1 MIKNE
6 RPPSAEKKKTMKTLT
21 KQTELNRRFK
31 EGKIRGETMTGDE
44 SSNVMAIQIQRK
56 QIWCVIRRCAITRIP
71 FSFCI
76 MPKTL
81 SRGGGSPVA
90 GDILG
95 WAFLSS

>member
-1 MIKNE
+1 
-6 RPPSAEKKKTMKTLT
+6 MKTLT

-31 EGKIRGETMTGDE
+31 EGKIRGETMTCDE
-44 SSNVMAIQIQRK
+44 SSNVIAIQIQRE
-56 QIWCVIRRCAITRIP
+56 QIRFIRRRCEITQMP

-95 WAFLSS
+95 WAFLSP